1 MKLAARRC
9 LLHVDREAA
18 VRCPVCRE
26 YFCRECVT
34 EHDNRFVCASCL
46 RELVKKETAPKAS
59 LSNWLTLPFRLCCG
73 FSLAWFGFY
82 ILGRLLLLI
91 PPSVQNGSFLFKLAP

>member
-9 LLHVDREAA
+9 LLHLDREAA
-18 VRCPVCRE
+18 VRCPVCQQ

-46 RELVKKETAPKAS
+46 REVVTKKTAPKRS
-59 LSNWLTLPFRLCCG
+59 LSWLALPFRLG
-73 FSLAWFGFY
+73 FGFLMAWFVFY
-82 ILGRLLLLI
+82 VVGRLLLSV
-91 PPSVQNGSFLFKLAP
+91 PPSVQDGSFLFKLAP

>member
-1 MKLAARRC
+1 MKLAAQRC

-18 VRCPVCRE
+18 VRCPVCHE

-46 RELVKKETAPKAS
+46 HDLAKRKPAPEAS
-59 LSNWLTLPFRLCCG
+59 PNWLTLPFRLCFG
-73 FSLAWFGFY
+73 FLLAWFGFY
-82 ILGRLLLLI
+82 ILGRLLLLV

>member
-9 LLHVDREAA
+9 LLHSHREAA

-26 YFCRECVT
+26 YFCRQCVT

-46 RELVKKETAPKAS
+46 RELVGKRTAPQRS
-59 LSNWLTLPFRLCCG
+59 LAWLMLPFRLSFG
-73 FSLAWFGFY
+73 FLLAWVVFY
-82 ILGRLLLLI
+82 VIGRLLSFV
-91 PPSVQNGSFLFKLAP
+91 PPSVQDGSFLFKLGP

>member
-9 LLHVDREAA
+9 LLHMDREAA
-18 VRCPVCRE
+18 VRCPVCHE

-46 RELVKKETAPKAS
+46 RELPSKKTAPKRS
-59 LSNWLTLPFRLCCG
+59 LSWLTLPFWLCFG
-73 FSLAWFGFY
+73 FSLAWFVFY
-82 ILGRLLLLI
+82 VLGRLLLFV
-91 PPSVQNGSFLFKLAP
+91 PPSVQDGSFLFKLAP

>member
-18 VRCPVCRE
+18 VRCPVCHE

-46 RELVKKETAPKAS
+46 RDLVKKEPAPKAT
-59 LSNWLTLPFRLCCG
+59 LNWLTLPFRLCFG

-82 ILGRLLLLI
+82 ILGRLLLLV